1 MDLNLQDIDF
11 SLMPDEYKAELIELL
26 EKREEWMKYNK
37 LSSFCPYEFQIKF
50 YNASKEY
57 KRRFLCAANR

>member
-1 MDLNLQDIDF
+1 MTIDLSNIDF
-11 SLMPDEYKAELIELL
+11 STLPDEYKAELIELL

-37 LSSFCPYEFQIKF
+37 LASFEPYDFQKQF
-50 YNASKEY
+50 YGASKGF

>member
-1 MDLNLQDIDF
+1 MDLDLSNIDF
-11 SLMPDEYKAELIELL
+11 STLPEEYKAELIELL

-37 LSSFCPYEFQIKF
+37 LSSFQPYEFQKKF
-50 YNASKEY
+50 YEASLQY